1 MPSRQAVAGALVALG
16 GQVLKFIA
24 IVDQITSW
32 TGKVFAWCIVIMTFG
47 TAYEVF
53 VRYLL
58 RDPTAWAFDLSYIM
72 YGTLFMMAGA
82 YTLSRGGH
90 VRGDVVY
97 RLWKPKAQ
105 ATIELIL
112 YIVFFFPGILALI
125 YAGAD
130 YALESW
136 SYNNGWGEVAISS
149 PAGVPVSQ
157 FKTVIPVAGALC
169 FIQGLAQVC
178 RCIVCL
184 RTGEWPAHA
193 EDVEEM
199 ETVLLHQHQD
209 EASATHGIGLGRGGD
224 R

>member
-1 MPSRQAVAGALVALG
+1 
-16 GQVLKFIA
+16 VLTYIRV
-24 IVDQITSW
+24 VDQITSW
-32 TGKVFAWCIVIMTFG
+32 AGKVFAWCIMIMTFG

-58 RDPTAWAFDLSYIM
+58 RDPTSWAFDLSYIM

-90 VRGDVVY
+90 VRGDVLY
-97 RLWKPKAQ
+97 RLWKPKTQ
-105 ATIELIL
+105 ARIEFVLL
-112 YIVFFFPGILALI
+112 FFFFFPGILALI

-136 SYNNGWGEVAISS
+136 SYNNGTGEVAISS

-157 FKTVIPVAGALC
+157 FKTVIPVAGALL
-169 FIQGLAQVC
+169 FIQGVAQVF
-178 RCIVCL
+178 RCIICM

-199 ETVLLHQHQD
+199 ETALLHQQMDD
-209 EASATHGIGLGRGGD
+209 EQIKKELGLAQGETK
-224 R
+224 

>member
-1 MPSRQAVAGALVALG
+1 VNT
-16 GQVLKFIA
+16 FITV
-24 IVDQITSW
+24 VDQFTAW
-32 TGKVFAWCIVIMTFG
+32 VGKVFAWCIVIMTFG

-58 RDPTAWAFDLSYIM
+58 RDPTPWAFDLSYMM

-90 VRGDVVY
+90 VRGDVIY
-97 RLWKPKAQ
+97 RLWKPRTQ
-105 ATIELIL
+105 AVIEFIL
-112 YIVFFFPGILALI
+112 YFIFFFPGIIALI

-136 SYNNGWGEVAISS
+136 SYNSGRGEVSVMS
-149 PAGVPVSQ
+149 PANVPISQ
-157 FKTVIPVAGALC
+157 FKTIIPVAGALL
-169 FIQGLAQVC
+169 FLQGLAQVS
-178 RCIVCL
+178 RCIICM
-184 RTGEWPAHA
+184 RTGQWPPHA

-209 EASATHGIGLGRGGD
+209 EQAIRQELGLPPGGEK
-224 R
+224 